1 MLKKLLLAMALMSA
15 STIAIA
21 QLQVTTASYDKN
33 VLGVIN
39 ATNSVVDMNI
49 NESGDLD
56 LNGIDVQLVDSN
68 FIIPC
73 SSNAQVTIV
82 AAGFDEEVDCPAF
95 VTIEEIE

>member
-1 MLKKLLLAMALMSA
+1 MLKKLLLAMTLMSA
-15 STIAIA
+15 STVAIA

-39 ATNSVVDMNI
+39 ATNSVVEMNI

-56 LNGIDVQLVDSN
+56 LNGIDVQLADSN

-73 SSNAQVTIV
+73 SSSAQVTI
-82 AAGFDEEVDCPAF
+82 AAASFDEDVDCPGL